1 MVLKL
6 LSDIDVYKYIII
18 YSIVYEYWHQIYGTD
33 LQHIILMH
41 SNSLI
46 LHHIYNNIPG
56 KYWQP
61 SMAMAPSD
69 FCTFKLLP
77 DTDDA
82 STA

>member
-1 MVLKL
+1 MLQL
-6 LSDIDVYKYIII
+6 LSDIDAYNNLQH
-18 YSIVYEYWHQIYGTD
+18 SIRILQIYGTD